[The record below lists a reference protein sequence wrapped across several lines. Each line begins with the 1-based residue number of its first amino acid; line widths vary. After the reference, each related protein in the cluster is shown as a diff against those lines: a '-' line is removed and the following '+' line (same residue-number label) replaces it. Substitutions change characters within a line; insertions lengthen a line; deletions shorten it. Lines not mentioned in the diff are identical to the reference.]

1 MLEIMKFCFDVMNRG
16 FSVCVN
22 QFDILFFF
30 RKVDLN
36 FNRIIRLIND
46 FLICMFKFLL
56 FKDKLDY

>member
-30 RKVDLN
+30 S
-36 FNRIIRLIND
+36 
-46 FLICMFKFLL
+46 MFSE
-56 FKDKLDY
+56 YVGRQI